1 MSKSIKKT
9 DFVKSRLNAKK
20 LCPHCGHENFK
31 TIPTRFSW
39 LFGQTFVCLKC
50 KGTFKKANLVKVDQV
65 EKHYGSKQFGRPKP
79 KKRKHR

>member
-50 KGTFKKANLVKVDQV
+50 KGTFKKAVTGHPNATTQGQFICRHLEQV
-65 EKHYGSKQFGRPKP
+65 I
-79 KKRKHR
+79 